1 MGPFHPAPWAS
12 EPPPFHQDTAM
23 KRHLPSGFRAFTAL
37 TAFAV
42 TVLLA
47 VAATAMTLVPE
58 ETAQMADSMVSLPSH
73 LDAILPSDVVN

>member
-1 MGPFHPAPWAS
+1 
-12 EPPPFHQDTAM
+12 M
-23 KRHLPSGFRAFTAL
+23 KRQASSGLRAFTAF

-58 ETAQMADSMVSLPSH
+58 QAVQAADSMVSLPSH
-73 LDAILPSDVVN
+73 LDSILPSAAVAYLLYLIVNH

>member
-1 MGPFHPAPWAS
+1 
-12 EPPPFHQDTAM
+12 M
-23 KRHLPSGFRAFTAL
+23 KRQAPSGLRAFTAL

-58 ETAQMADSMVSLPSH
+58 QAVQAADSMVSLPSH
-73 LDAILPSDVVN
+73 LDSILPSDVIE